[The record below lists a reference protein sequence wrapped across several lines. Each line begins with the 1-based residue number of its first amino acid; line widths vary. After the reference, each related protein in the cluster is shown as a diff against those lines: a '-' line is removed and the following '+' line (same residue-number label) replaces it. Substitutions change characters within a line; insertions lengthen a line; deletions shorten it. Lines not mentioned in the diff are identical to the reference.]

1 MTESLLFQ
9 FPKIGEGPG
18 QKTWIQIQN
27 EPVKELKRL
36 NLKLSAS
43 RRVRDDNG
51 LTFLS
56 ISGNQQGGKSTYG
69 MLILSEIFNNDKD
82 EVLSHIVMSAAE
94 FAKKISDALIGG
106 YREKCIMWDDMSVE
120 GSAMTYM
127 TNPMLVKKLGALGDT
142 LGVATKSIIFTS
154 PSDDMTKAFRNYQK
168 YKIQIVNGRGKYE
181 RIARGYWTHRSPMDQ
196 IICSREFEDLYDVR
210 VPFYEEYSQK
220 RRDIS
225 IKAALDMQGGNGEP
239 KEDVPKKPT
248 IKERFLE
255 LRRDYE
261 AGVFGDITLKALCKA
276 NNINYQTAM
285 NYI

>member
-1 MTESLLFQ
+1 M
-9 FPKIGEGPG
+9 
-18 QKTWIQIQN
+18 
-27 EPVKELKRL
+27 
-36 NLKLSAS
+36 SAS
-43 RRVRDDNG
+43 
-51 LTFLS
+51 
-56 ISGNQQGGKSTYG
+56 
-69 MLILSEIFNNDKD
+69 
-82 EVLSHIVMSAAE
+82 E
-94 FAKKISDALIGG
+94 FAKKISDALVGG

-225 IKAALDMQGGNGEP
+225 IKAALDMQSDGEA
-239 KEDVPKKPT
+239 KEDALKPKKPT
-248 IKERFLE
+248 IKEKVLE
-255 LRRDYE
+255 LKRDYE

>member
-27 EPVKELKRL
+27 EPVKELKKLSL
-36 NLKLSAS
+36 NLSAS
-43 RRVRDDNG
+43 RRIRDDNG

-225 IKAALDMQGGNGEP
+225 IKAALDMQNGDEENTP
-239 KEDVPKKPT
+239 KPKKPT
-248 IKERFLE
+248 IKEKVLE
-255 LRRDYE
+255 LKRDYE

>member
-9 FPKIGEGPG
+9 FPKIGEVPG

-225 IKAALDMQGGNGEP
+225 IKAALDMQNGDEENTP
-239 KEDVPKKPT
+239 KPKKPT
-248 IKERFLE
+248 IKEKVLE
-255 LRRDYE
+255 LKRDYE